1 MGRDAYLDYMRQRL
15 RDLGIQI
22 GSVHSRLA
30 DSPDNRMKVD
40 LVGQIALL
48 EHRRDAMREKLEALK
63 EQSEGVWP
71 EGVWDELLLE
81 IEDEWDTLVQDFE
94 ERVAGLA

>member
-1 MGRDAYLDYMRQRL
+1 
-15 RDLGIQI
+15 
-22 GSVHSRLA
+22 
-30 DSPDNRMKVD
+30 MKVD